1 MPNKGGVET
10 LKELK
15 SLPNF
20 NTPVVALTADAMEGQ
35 KEAYLSAGFIAYLSK
50 PIDRQ
55 ELESFLKKELKDK
68 VTLEN
73 TKSSVKEEIKPA
85 KKENNKEELLTSVG
99 LDLKKAYE
107 FFMDIDTLIPQLK
120 EYLTESVENKRVIKE
135 SYNKKDDI
143 NYEIVV
149 HKLKSES
156 RMLGLTSLGEMF
168 YNHELAA
175 KRKDWD
181 YINKEYTSLI
191 NEYDKVLNALKNL

>member
-1 MPNKGGVET
+1 
-10 LKELK
+10 
-15 SLPNF
+15 
-20 NTPVVALTADAMEGQ
+20 
-35 KEAYLSAGFIAYLSK
+35 
-50 PIDRQ
+50 
-55 ELESFLKKELKDK
+55 
-68 VTLEN
+68 
-73 TKSSVKEEIKPA
+73 
-85 KKENNKEELLTSVG
+85 
-99 LDLKKAYE
+99 
-107 FFMDIDTLIPQLK
+107 MDIDTLIPQLK
-120 EYLTESVENKRVIKE
+120 EYLAESVENKRVIKE

-191 NEYDKVLNALKNL
+191 NEYDKVLNVLEKLQKMHIKKCKQIKVLNCKQKRLNSFLFI